1 MSKVRVYEV
10 AKQLNMDQKSLVAL
24 FQSIG
29 VGDVRNHMS
38 AVESDQV
45 ERLKRHL
52 ERQKTPEVVEERIRP
67 TVVKRKA
74 RANEPEVPV
83 SAPSQSGAAGPG
95 PASHSG
101 IAPHAPASSAGT
113 VVRRSAEGSSRGVSI
128 QAKPESKPFIAPPP
142 SAPESAPSHPEPEI
156 SVASVPAAP
165 PSEQRTTT
173 LRSDLPVEPSPP
185 VVAMPV
191 EPAPRS
197 SAKRSQKGSRAGAAA
212 PPSTS
217 VGNLDFDGD
226 DREAPVVAAVAPVVA
241 PVEVAAPV
249 VREPTPPPPAPVVE
263 AAVKPEPV
271 VVEEAPQ
278 TQVSPARE
286 PEPRRP
292 AAAVV
297 PPPPVVEPGP
307 PPSTYRLALMASA
320 AACSWARVRGSAEA
334 REGFAAFLAKRP
346 APWIPS

>member
-128 QAKPESKPFIAPPP
+128 QAKPESKPFRFTA
-142 SAPESAPSHPEPEI
+142 E
-156 SVASVPAAP
+156 
-165 PSEQRTTT
+165 T
-173 LRSDLPVEPSPP
+173 
-185 VVAMPV
+185 
-191 EPAPRS
+191 
-197 SAKRSQKGSRAGAAA
+197 
-212 PPSTS
+212 
-217 VGNLDFDGD
+217 
-226 DREAPVVAAVAPVVA
+226 
-241 PVEVAAPV
+241 
-249 VREPTPPPPAPVVE
+249 
-263 AAVKPEPV
+263 
-271 VVEEAPQ
+271 
-278 TQVSPARE
+278 PAR
-286 PEPRRP
+286 PVTMKSPVLRN
-292 AAAVV
+292 V
-297 PPPPVVEPGP
+297 PPLARNTPWP
-307 PPSTYRLALMASA
+307 RLS
-320 AACSWARVRGSAEA
+320 SR
-334 REGFAAFLAKRP
+334 
-346 APWIPS
+346 